1 MSHFRLL
8 CAALLLAAMM
18 ETPAVH
24 AAESAPADFKIKI
37 DQLMSDTQKTSSST
51 DTVDLVWWI
60 PPQFWASVLA
70 DNADVPDKTRAEIEE
85 IFAKYTVVA
94 AVKGSIGNFGVD
106 KFASDDELRAQLRL
120 VDPHGNSY
128 APIAADKLDSR
139 LVVLIQV
146 LKPLMASVVG
156 QMGTNLNFYAFPAK
170 TQDGKPVA
178 DPFGAGKLAVKLG
191 SEEYAFR
198 LPLGSLLPPR
208 HDPASRE
215 VFPGSYRYNPYT
227 GAALQVTPASAAR

>member
-8 CAALLLAAMM
+8 CAALLLAGMVM
-18 ETPAVH
+18 TPAVH
-24 AAESAPADFKIKI
+24 AAESAPANFEIKI
-37 DQLMSDTQKTSSST
+37 DQLLRETQKTSPST

-70 DNADVPDKTRAEIEE
+70 SNADVPDKTRAEIVE

-106 KFASDDELRAQLRL
+106 KFSSDDEMRAQLRL

-139 LVVLIQV
+139 LVVMVQI
-146 LKPLMASVVG
+146 LKPLMANVVG

-170 TQDGKPVA
+170 TEDGKPVA
-178 DPFGAGKLAVKLG
+178 DPFGDGKLAIKLG
-191 SEEYAFR
+191 SEEYIFR

-208 HDPASRE
+208 HDPASGE

-227 GAALQVTPASAAR
+227 GAALQLTPASAAR

>member
-1 MSHFRLL
+1 MPHFRLL
-8 CAALLLAAMM
+8 RAAFLLAGMM
-18 ETPAVH
+18 MIPAVG
-24 AAESAPADFKIKI
+24 AAESTPAKFEVKI
-37 DQLMSDTQKTSSST
+37 DQFLRETQKTSPST

-85 IFAKYTVVA
+85 IFAQYTVVA

-106 KFASDDELRAQLRL
+106 KFVSDDEMRAQLRL
-120 VDPHGNSY
+120 VDPHGTSY

-139 LVVLIQV
+139 LVVMVQI
-146 LKPLMASVVG
+146 LKPLMANVVG

-170 TQDGKPVA
+170 TQDGRPVA
-178 DPFGAGKLAVKLG
+178 DPFGAGKLTIKLG

-208 HDPASRE
+208 HDPASGE

-227 GAALQVTPASAAR
+227 GAALQVTPANAAR

>member
-8 CAALLLAAMM
+8 CAALLFAGMMMTAA
-18 ETPAVH
+18 VR
-24 AAESAPADFKIKI
+24 AAESAPANFDVQI
-37 DQLMSDTQKTSSST
+37 DQLLRETQKTSPST

-70 DNADVPDKTRAEIEE
+70 DNADVPDKTRAEIQE
-85 IFAKYTVVA
+85 IFAQYTVVA

-106 KFASDDELRAQLRL
+106 KFTSDEEMRAQLRL
-120 VDPHGNSY
+120 VDPQGTSY

-139 LVVLIQV
+139 LVVMVQI
-146 LKPLMASVVG
+146 LKPLMANVVG

-170 TQDGKPVA
+170 AQDGKPVA
-178 DPFGAGKLAVKLG
+178 DPLGTGKLTIKLG

-208 HDPASRE
+208 HDPASGE
-215 VFPGSYRYNPYT
+215 AFPGSYRYNPYT